1 MKKKIIKSVKKDKPR
16 GLRGQKV
23 TIFDEIFFSLKYN
36 EKSLCWGCRY
46 GGSKKWLKKFYIFDE
61 RIILSKV

>member
-23 TIFDEIFFSLKYN
+23 TIFDDIFFSLKN
-36 EKSLCWGCRY
+36 N
-46 GGSKKWLKKFYIFDE
+46 
-61 RIILSKV
+61 